1 MSVIDEL
8 VAANGTFARNFDKG
22 ALPMPPKRRVAVVT
36 CMDARILPSRILGFD
51 FGDAHVIRNAGG
63 RAQEAIR
70 SLVISQQLLGTREV
84 AVIHHTDCGMLTFT
98 NQELREQ
105 VRSRLGADASGIDFL
120 PFRDVEESVR
130 DDLTVLLA
138 SPLIPDDIPIRGFV
152 YDVRNGRLT
161 EVSPPAKARQRSQA
175 TSGEIVTPLAGL
187 AE

>member
-8 VAANGTFARNFDKG
+8 VEANRTFARGFAKG
-22 ALPMPPKRRVAVVT
+22 GLPMPPRRRVAVVT
-36 CMDARILPSRILGFD
+36 CMDARILPAEILGLE

-98 NQELREQ
+98 NQELRDQ
-105 VRSRLGADASGIDFL
+105 VASRLGADASGIDFL

-130 DDLTVLLA
+130 DDLTILRA

-152 YDVRNGRLT
+152 YDVRTGRLS
-161 EVSPPAKARQRSQA
+161 EVSAQARQRAQVA
-175 TSGEIVTPLAGL
+175 SGEIVTPLAGL